1 MTRPDIELSEQSAA
15 FVAAH
20 PDLAES
26 LAGRASDRSDDTP
39 EVSALRVKVRRRV
52 REQRSAFDP
61 EQARVD
67 GQAFLAQHGLS

>member
-1 MTRPDIELSEQSAA
+1 MRRPDIELSEQSAA

-26 LAGRASDRSDDTP
+26 LAGRAGDRSSDTS
-39 EVSALRVKVRRRV
+39 EVSALRVKVRSRV
-52 REQRSAFDP
+52 RELRAAFDP